1 MPKSTVRLQALKML
15 EQIQHDETY
24 IIRKGKLM
32 KITFDISPRY
42 TVQGSAIQL
51 LDVLYESIV
60 PVRALR
66 DLPIGNGKESFSG
79 FGKPDSIR
87 DSMAI
92 ATHVAKSHREKKEE

>member
-1 MPKSTVRLQALKML
+1 MPKYTVRLQALEIL

-42 TVQGSAIQL
+42 KVQGSAIQL

-92 ATHVAKSHREKKEE
+92 ATHVAKTHRQAK